1 MKLFNEWLSSQ
12 DQPVKVIGEPAGL
25 NAYLLP
31 SGIGLEDVFKAGML
45 AAADIAWDKGSLSG
59 VDDYYAGKEQASED
73 IREAANETN

>member
-45 AAADIAWDKGSLSG
+45 AAADMVHG
-59 VDDYYAGKEQASED
+59 VPTLKQQ
-73 IREAANETN
+73 IIEAANENN

>member
-31 SGIGLEDVFKAGML
+31 SGIKLEDVFKAGML
-45 AAADIAWDKGSLSG
+45 AAADMVHGIPAL
-59 VDDYYAGKEQASED
+59 KEQ
-73 IREAANETN
+73 IREAANENN